1 MHIRPKDRREVEI
14 SLGETLQAKH
24 FEEDKEYI
32 ASACKYLAIEFE
44 PRSRCKDCYYD
55 AAMQCLMKLH
65 EATAKEDAKEDERKF
80 ILRPNLDV
88 YFGNVRVNESTITDD
103 LARELIAQGFDK
115 KFFVK
120 CE

>member
-1 MHIRPKDRREVEI
+1 MKADEMIERLAELTKDANAQM
-14 SLGETLQAKH
+14 SK
-24 FEEDKEYI
+24 EDKEYI
-32 ASACKYLAIEFE
+32 AGACKALAIEFE
-44 PRSRCKDCYYD
+44 PKSRCKDCYYD
-55 AAMQCLMKLH
+55 AAMQCLMKLR

-115 KFFVK
+115 KLFVK

>member
-1 MHIRPKDRREVEI
+1 MKADEMIDRLTELTKDANAQMSKEN
-14 SLGETLQAKH
+14 
-24 FEEDKEYI
+24 KEYI
-32 ASACKYLAIEFE
+32 AGACEALSIEFE
-44 PRSRCKDCYYD
+44 PKSRCKDCYYD
-55 AAMQCLMKLH
+55 AAMQCLMKLRAKKAK
-65 EATAKEDAKEDERKF
+65 ECAKEDDRKF

-103 LARELIAQGFDK
+103 LARKLIAQGFDK

>member
-1 MHIRPKDRREVEI
+1 MTADEMIERLTELTKDANAQM
-14 SLGETLQAKH
+14 SK
-24 FEEDKEYI
+24 EDKEYI
-32 ASACKYLAIEFE
+32 ASACKDLAIEFE
-44 PRSRCKDCYYD
+44 PKSRCKDCYYD

-88 YFGNVRVNESTITDD
+88 YFGNVRVNESTITDN